1 MWISRHL
8 AVGRLGRAALAFAAL
23 AVLAAAPAVS
33 AAEQRKAGEVVSET
47 KVLTAADGRQ
57 VRYEIGA
64 VFVPENRDAK
74 TSRIIAV
81 GFTRLR
87 PAEPTEAPPM
97 FVLPGGP
104 GDSYLGAFSET
115 TDRARRQQAQLLQ
128 LSRAGDVVVIDHHR
142 RGEEFIED
150 PVLVYME
157 PYASS
162 TSELVTELIE
172 YQAGSRKLSIL
183 EATSLLAGIMVDTKG
198 FTLRTGSRTFDA
210 ASFLRAQGA
219 DTILVQHFMRQ
230 DLDAYIEQSQ
240 ILRNTEMYA
249 DGMAI
254 AVAPDDEAHHQV
266 LIAQSADQLLNM
278 EGVKASFVIAI
289 LPDGRTGI
297 SARSLGDVNVQVI
310 MEMLDGGGHLTN
322 AATQLEVSREQAKV
336 MLKEAIDHYLTD
348 ETEGEELE

>member
-1 MWISRHL
+1 
-8 AVGRLGRAALAFAAL
+8 
-23 AVLAAAPAVS
+23 
-33 AAEQRKAGEVVSET
+33 
-47 KVLTAADGRQ
+47 
-57 VRYEIGA
+57 
-64 VFVPENRDAK
+64 
-74 TSRIIAV
+74 
-81 GFTRLR
+81 
-87 PAEPTEAPPM
+87 
-97 FVLPGGP
+97 
-104 GDSYLGAFSET
+104 
-115 TDRARRQQAQLLQ
+115 
-128 LSRAGDVVVIDHHR
+128 
-142 RGEEFIED
+142 
-150 PVLVYME
+150 
-157 PYASS
+157 
-162 TSELVTELIE
+162 
-172 YQAGSRKLSIL
+172 
-183 EATSLLAGIMVDTKG
+183 
-198 FTLRTGSRTFDA
+198 
-210 ASFLRAQGA
+210 
-219 DTILVQHFMRQ
+219 MRQ

-336 MLKEAIDHYLTD
+336 MLQEAIDHYLTD